1 MDAKLLAK
9 FTGVYFLARKFFPA
23 NLGYFTLLMSTGL
36 TFGLMAALFGLQAGL
51 LDQSQYSVLTGVLI
65 ASAVLPTF
73 AAQRWFP
80 PLEEEDII

>member
-1 MDAKLLAK
+1 VDAKLLAK
-9 FTGVYFLARKFFPA
+9 FAGVYFLARKFFPA